1 MGVFFNF
8 NLGGERTRWGVRSV
22 GSTARYLSNKYL
34 MYIRKAF
41 MPRTP
46 YKKAQKYK
54 DSFLCSNEIII
65 STKEARKLLGKAD
78 SDKISDLELANLIGL
93 MHRIASDLI
102 DIKIVH
108 SGEKVV

>member
-1 MGVFFNF
+1 MGA
-8 NLGGERTRWGVRSV
+8 RWGAHSV
-22 GSTARYLSNKYL
+22 GSNARCSSNKCS
-34 MYIRKAF
+34 RHTGKAF

-93 MHRIASDLI
+93 MHRIASNLI

-108 SGEKVV
+108 SGEKVI

>member
-1 MGVFFNF
+1 M
-8 NLGGERTRWGVRSV
+8 LRT
-22 GSTARYLSNKYL
+22 
-34 MYIRKAF
+34 
-41 MPRTP
+41 
-46 YKKAQKYK
+46 YKKAQKHE

-78 SDKISDLELANLIGL
+78 SDKISDLELAHFIGL
-93 MHRIASDLI
+93 MHHIASDLI

>member
-1 MGVFFNF
+1 
-8 NLGGERTRWGVRSV
+8 V
-22 GSTARYLSNKYL
+22 GSTLGGKHRSLSELQAHWKGYQ
-34 MYIRKAF
+34 
-41 MPRTP
+41 MPRT
-46 YKKAQKYK
+46 YKKAQKHK

>member
-1 MGVFFNF
+1 MGA
-8 NLGGERTRWGVRSV
+8 RWGTHSV
-22 GSTARYLSNKYL
+22 GSNARCSSNKCP
-34 MYIRKAF
+34 RKAS

>member
-8 NLGGERTRWGVRSV
+8 DLGGECAWWEAPLVIRAISTLERLSILRT
-22 GSTARYLSNKYL
+22 
-34 MYIRKAF
+34 
-41 MPRTP
+41 
-46 YKKAQKYK
+46 YKKAQKHK
-54 DSFLCSNEIII
+54 DSFLCSNESII

-78 SDKISDLELANLIGL
+78 SDKISDLELAYFIGL
-93 MHRIASDLI
+93 MRRIASDLI

>member
-1 MGVFFNF
+1 M
-8 NLGGERTRWGVRSV
+8 LRT
-22 GSTARYLSNKYL
+22 
-34 MYIRKAF
+34 
-41 MPRTP
+41 
-46 YKKAQKYK
+46 YKKAQKHK

>member
-1 MGVFFNF
+1 MGVFLTSILVGSA
-8 NLGGERTRWGVRSV
+8 LGGEQRSV
-22 GSTARYLSNKYL
+22 GSNARYSSNKYL
-34 MYIRKAF
+34 TYIRKAF

-65 STKEARKLLGKAD
+65 STKEARKLLGRAD